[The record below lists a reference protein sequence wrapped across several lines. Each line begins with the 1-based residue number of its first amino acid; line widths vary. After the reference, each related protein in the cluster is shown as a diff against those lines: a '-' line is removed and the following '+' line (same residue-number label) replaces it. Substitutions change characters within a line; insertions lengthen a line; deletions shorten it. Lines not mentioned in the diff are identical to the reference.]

1 MNTLWQDMSLG
12 ARVLLKRPGFTL
24 VAALTLALGIG
35 ATTAMFSVV
44 NGVLLRRLPYGDEER
59 VVVLWQNNL
68 KSGVER
74 EETSPANFFDWRDR
88 AQSLDIVSAAEPFAF
103 NLSGTGEPETF
114 RSWIVTAGFFDAL
127 NVSPLYGRTF
137 LPEEYEPGKGQVIV
151 LGYGLWQRRFGGDSN
166 LVGRQLTLNG
176 QPHTVVGIL
185 PPDFQYPP
193 GRELWAPRQPRN
205 NDRQVRGASFIR
217 VVARLRPGRAVAEAQ
232 AEMNNIAAQ
241 LAGEYPQTNA
251 GAGVV
256 VAPLREAVVGQARRG
271 LLVLF
276 VAVGLVLLI
285 ACANV
290 ASLWLSRMSERSR
303 ELAIRAAL
311 GAGRGRLLR
320 QLLSESAL
328 LALIGG
334 AGGALLA
341 YWLVGAIVAFGPR
354 DLPRLNQIELNP
366 TALGFAVAVSLLT
379 ALIFGLTPAIQMS
392 RTDLHESLRAEGRTM
407 TGGRPQQRL
416 RNLLVVSEIAL
427 ALALL
432 VGAGLLTRSFIE
444 LLRVD
449 PGFATERALA
459 LETMIG
465 RNRNAEQRIALVEQT
480 LPRVQSLPGV
490 RAVGI
495 TSALPFHDN
504 QVLTPASVRIENR
517 ASAPGQD
524 PTAYVI
530 NVTPEYLRTLGAP
543 LLRGRDLNQFDKADA
558 TPVALVNN
566 SMASRHWPMEDP
578 VGKKISFAVSGRAV
592 TCEIVGVVGD
602 VRPNGLDSAPRLEI
616 YLPYAQSPAS
626 LVTWVVRTTGDP
638 LNELGAIKE
647 KIREGN
653 PTQTFLSIAT
663 MDQLVDRTI
672 SQRRF
677 NMMLLASFASLAL
690 ILAAVGLYGLISYTT
705 ARRTQEIGVRMALGA
720 QTGDVLKLVIGQ
732 GIKLAL
738 IGVLIGMG
746 GALAVTRLMRSL
758 LFGVSAIDPLT
769 FAAIAASLTLVALVA
784 CWLPARRATKVDPL
798 AAIRSE

>member
-1 MNTLWQDMSLG
+1 
-12 ARVLLKRPGFTL
+12 
-24 VAALTLALGIG
+24 
-35 ATTAMFSVV
+35 MFSVV
-44 NGVLLRRLPYGDEER
+44 NGVLLRRLPYGDEAR

-68 KSGVER
+68 KNGVER

-88 AQSLDIVSAAEPFAF
+88 AQSLDIVSAAEPFAL

-127 NVSPLYGRTF
+127 NVTPLYGRTF

-151 LGYGLWQRRFGGDSN
+151 IGYGLWQRRFGGDPN

-176 QPHTVVGIL
+176 QPHTIVGIL

-205 NDRQVRGASFIR
+205 SDRQVRGGSFIR
-217 VVARLRPGRAVAEAQ
+217 VVGRLRPGRAVAEAQ

-251 GAGVV
+251 GVGVV
-256 VAPLREAVVGQARRG
+256 VAPLREAVIGQARSG

-276 VAVGLVLLI
+276 VAVGFVLLI

-290 ASLWLSRMSERSR
+290 ASLWLSRMTERSR

-311 GAGRGRLLR
+311 GAGRGRMLR
-320 QLLSESAL
+320 QLFSESAL
-328 LALIGG
+328 LALLGG
-334 AGGALLA
+334 AGGVLLA
-341 YWLVGAIVAFGPR
+341 YWLVEAIVKFGPR
-354 DLPRLNQIELNP
+354 DLPRLNQIAVNP
-366 TALGFAVAVSLLT
+366 PALGFAVAVSLLT
-379 ALIFGLTPAIQMS
+379 ALIFGLAPAAQTL
-392 RTDLHESLRAEGRTM
+392 RPDLQESLKAEGRTM
-407 TGGRPQQRL
+407 TGGRRQQRL
-416 RNLLVVSEIAL
+416 RNLLVISEIAL

-432 VGAGLLTRSFIE
+432 VGAGLLARSFIA

-449 PGFATERALA
+449 PGFTTDRALA
-459 LETMIG
+459 LETLIG

-480 LPRVQSLPGV
+480 LPRIQSLPGV
-490 RAVGI
+490 QAVGI

-504 QVLTPASVRIENR
+504 QVLIPKSVKIEGR

-524 PTAYVI
+524 PTAYII
-530 NVTPEYLRTLGAP
+530 NVTPEYLRALGVP
-543 LLRGRDLNQFDKADA
+543 LLRGRELNRFDKADVA
-558 TPVALVNN
+558 PVAMVNS
-566 SMASRHWPMEDP
+566 SMAVRNWPAEDP
-578 VGKKISFAVSGRAV
+578 IGKKITFDASGRAM

-602 VRPNGLDSAPRLEI
+602 VRPNGLDTAPRLEI

-626 LVTWVVRTTGDP
+626 LVTWIVRTAGDP
-638 LNELGAIKE
+638 LKELTAIKE

-663 MDQLVDRTI
+663 MDQMVDRTI
-672 SQRRF
+672 TQRRF
-677 NMMLLASFASLAL
+677 NLMLLGSFAALAL
-690 ILAAVGLYGLISYTT
+690 ILAAVGLYGLISYMT
-705 ARRTQEIGVRMALGA
+705 AQRTHEIGIRIALGA
-720 QTGDVLKLVIGQ
+720 QTGDVMRLIIGQ

-738 IGVLIGMG
+738 VGALIGIA

-769 FAAIAASLTLVALVA
+769 FVVVAVSLILVALAA

-798 AAIRSE
+798 TALKDE

>member
-1 MNTLWQDMSLG
+1 MNALWQDLRLG
-12 ARVLLKRPGFTL
+12 ARVLMKRPGFTL
-24 VAALTLALGIG
+24 IATLTLALGIG
-35 ATTAMFSVV
+35 VTTAMFSVV
-44 NGVLLRRLPYGDEER
+44 NGVLLRRLPYGDEAR

-68 KSGVER
+68 KNGVER

-88 AQSLDIVSAAEPFAF
+88 AQSLDIVSAAEPFAL

-127 NVSPLYGRTF
+127 NVTPLYGRTF

-151 LGYGLWQRRFGGDSN
+151 IGYGLWQRRFGGDPN

-205 NDRQVRGASFIR
+205 SDRQVRGGSFIR
-217 VVARLRPGRAVAEAQ
+217 VVGRLRPGRAVAEAQ

-251 GAGVV
+251 GVGVV
-256 VAPLREAVVGQARRG
+256 VATLREAVIGQARSG

-276 VAVGLVLLI
+276 VAVGFVLLI

-290 ASLWLSRMSERSR
+290 ASLWLSRMTERSR

-311 GAGRGRLLR
+311 GAGRWRILR
-320 QLLSESAL
+320 QLFSESAL
-328 LALIGG
+328 LALLGG
-334 AGGALLA
+334 AGGVLLA
-341 YWLVGAIVAFGPR
+341 YWLVETIVKFGPR
-354 DLPRLNQIELNP
+354 DLPRLNQIAVNP
-366 TALGFAVAVSLLT
+366 PALGFAVAVSLLT
-379 ALIFGLTPAIQMS
+379 ALIFGLAPAAQML
-392 RTDLHESLRAEGRTM
+392 RQDLQESLKAEGRTM
-407 TGGRPQQRL
+407 TGGRRQQRL
-416 RNLLVVSEIAL
+416 RNLLVISEIAL

-432 VGAGLLTRSFIE
+432 VGAGLLTRSFIA

-449 PGFATERALA
+449 PGFTTDRALA
-459 LETMIG
+459 LETLIG

-480 LPRVQSLPGV
+480 LPRIQSLPGV
-490 RAVGI
+490 QAVGI

-504 QVLTPASVRIENR
+504 QVLIPKSVKIEGR
-517 ASAPGQD
+517 ASTPGQD
-524 PTAYVI
+524 PTAYII
-530 NVTPEYLRTLGAP
+530 NVTPEYLRALGVP
-543 LLRGRDLNQFDKADA
+543 LLRGRELNRFDKAGVA
-558 TPVALVNN
+558 PVAMVNS
-566 SMASRHWPMEDP
+566 SMAVRNWPAEDP
-578 VGKKISFAVSGRAV
+578 IGKKITFDASGRAM

-602 VRPNGLDSAPRLEI
+602 VRPNGLDTAPRLEI
-616 YLPYAQSPAS
+616 YLPYAQAPAS
-626 LVTWVVRTTGDP
+626 LVTWIVRTAGDP
-638 LNELGAIKE
+638 LKELTAIKE

-663 MDQLVDRTI
+663 MDQMVDRTI
-672 SQRRF
+672 TQRRF
-677 NMMLLASFASLAL
+677 NLMLLGSFAALAL

-705 ARRTQEIGVRMALGA
+705 AQRTHEIGIRIALGA
-720 QTGDVLKLVIGQ
+720 QTGDVMRLVIGQ

-738 IGVLIGMG
+738 VGALIGIA

-769 FAAIAASLTLVALVA
+769 FVVVAVSLILVALAA

-798 AAIRSE
+798 TALRDE

>member
-1 MNTLWQDMSLG
+1 MNTLWQDLSLG

-24 VAALTLALGIG
+24 IATLTLALGIG

-44 NGVLLRRLPYGDEER
+44 NGVLLRRLPYGDEAR

-68 KSGVER
+68 KNGVER

-103 NLSGTGEPETF
+103 TLIGSGEPETF

-127 NVSPLYGRTF
+127 NVSPLHGRTF

-151 LGYGLWQRRFGGDSN
+151 IGYGLWQRRFGGDPN

-205 NDRQVRGASFIR
+205 SDRQARGGSYIR
-217 VVARLRPGRAVAEAQ
+217 AVARLKPGLAVAEAQ
-232 AEMNNIAAQ
+232 AEMNSIAAQ

-251 GAGVV
+251 GVGVV
-256 VAPLREAVVGQARRG
+256 VVPVREAVVGQARRG

-276 VAVGLVLLI
+276 GAVGFVLLI

-290 ASLWLSRMSERSR
+290 ASLWLSRMTERSR

-328 LALIGG
+328 LALLGG
-334 AGGALLA
+334 AGGVLLA
-341 YWLVGAIVAFGPR
+341 YSLVEAIVAFGPR

-366 TALGFAVAVSLLT
+366 AALGFTVAVSLLT
-379 ALIFGLTPAIQMS
+379 ALIFGLAPAMQML
-392 RTDLHESLRAEGRTM
+392 RPDLQESLRAEGRTM

-432 VGAGLLTRSFIE
+432 VGAGLLIRSFIA
-444 LLRVD
+444 LLRVN
-449 PGFATERALA
+449 PGFVTERALA

-480 LPRVQSLPGV
+480 LTGVQSLPRV
-490 RAVGI
+490 QAVGM

-504 QVLTPASVRIENR
+504 QVLIPKSVKIEDR

-524 PTAYVI
+524 PTAYI
-530 NVTPEYLRTLGAP
+530 IDVTPGYLRALGAP
-543 LLRGRDLNQFDKADA
+543 LLRGRELNQFDKADTA
-558 TPVALVNN
+558 RVALVNN
-566 SMASRHWPMEDP
+566 SMALRHWPMEDP
-578 VGKKISFAVSGRAV
+578 IGKRITFGVRDSAV

-602 VRPNGLDSAPRLEI
+602 VRPNGLDSAPRLEV

-638 LNELGAIKE
+638 LKELGAIKE

-677 NMMLLASFASLAL
+677 NLMLLGSFAALAL

-705 ARRTQEIGVRMALGA
+705 AQRTHEIGIRMALGA

-769 FAAIAASLTLVALVA
+769 FVVVAVSLTLVALVA
-784 CWLPARRATKVDPL
+784 CWAPARRAAKVDPMIAL
-798 AAIRSE
+798 RAE

>member
-1 MNTLWQDMSLG
+1 MKTVWQDLRYG
-12 ARVLLKRPGFTL
+12 ARMLMKHPGFTA
-24 VAALTLALGIG
+24 VAIGALALGIG
-35 ATTAMFSVV
+35 ANTAIFSVV
-44 NGVLLRRLPYGDEER
+44 NGVLLRRLPYGDEAG

-68 KSGVER
+68 KNGVER

-127 NVSPLYGRTF
+127 KVSPLRGRTF

-151 LGYGLWQRRFGGDSN
+151 IGYGLWQRRFGGDPN

-205 NDRQVRGASFIR
+205 NDRQVRGGSFIR
-217 VVARLRPGRAVAEAQ
+217 VVARLKPGRAVAEAQ

-241 LAGEYPQTNA
+241 LAGEYPRTNA
-251 GAGVV
+251 GVGVV
-256 VAPLREAVVGQARRG
+256 VTPLREAVVGQARRG

-276 VAVGLVLLI
+276 GAVGFVLLI

-290 ASLWLSRMSERSR
+290 ASLWLSRVTERSR

-311 GAGRGRLLR
+311 GAGRARLLR

-328 LALIGG
+328 LALFGG
-334 AGGALLA
+334 ASGVLLA
-341 YWLVGAIVAFGPR
+341 YWLVKAIVAFGPR
-354 DLPRLNQIELNP
+354 DLPRLNQVELNAP
-366 TALGFAVAVSLLT
+366 ALGFAVAVSLLT
-379 ALIFGLTPAIQMS
+379 ALIFGLAPAMQML
-392 RTDLHESLRAEGRTM
+392 RTDLQESLRAEGRTM

-432 VGAGLLTRSFIE
+432 VGAGLLTRSFIA

-449 PGFATERALA
+449 PGFATERALT
-459 LETMIG
+459 LETLIG

-480 LPRVQSLPGV
+480 LTGVQSLPRV
-490 RAVGI
+490 QAVGL

-504 QVLTPASVRIENR
+504 QVLIPKSVKIDDR

-524 PTAYVI
+524 PTAYI
-530 NVTPEYLRTLGAP
+530 ISVTPGYLRALGAP
-543 LLRGRDLNQFDKADA
+543 LLRGRELNQFDKADA
-558 TPVALVNN
+558 APVALVNN
-566 SMASRHWPMEDP
+566 SMAMRNWPMEDP
-578 VGKKISFAVSGRAV
+578 TGKKITFDVSGRIL
-592 TCEIVGVVGD
+592 TCEVVGVVGD

-638 LNELGAIKE
+638 LKELGAIKE
-647 KIREGN
+647 KIREEN
-653 PTQTFLSIAT
+653 PTQTFLSVAT
-663 MDQLVDRTI
+663 MDQLVERTI
-672 SQRRF
+672 TQRRF
-677 NMMLLASFASLAL
+677 NLMLLGSFAALAL
-690 ILAAVGLYGLISYTT
+690 ALAAVGLYGLISYTT
-705 ARRTQEIGVRMALGA
+705 AQRTHEIGIRMALGA
-720 QTGDVLKLVIGQ
+720 QTGDVMRLVIGQ

-738 IGVLIGMG
+738 VGSLIGTG
-746 GALAVTRLMRSL
+746 GALALSRLMRSL

-769 FAAIAASLTLVALVA
+769 FAVVAASLTLVALVA

-798 AAIRSE
+798 TALRHE

>member
-1 MNTLWQDMSLG
+1 MNALWQDLSLG
-12 ARVLLKRPGFTL
+12 MRVLLKRPGFTL
-24 VAALTLALGIG
+24 IATLTLSLGIG

-44 NGVLLRRLPYGDEER
+44 NGVLLRRLPYGDEAR

-151 LGYGLWQRRFGGDSN
+151 IGYGLWQRRFGGDPN

-176 QPHTVVGIL
+176 QPYTVVGIL

-205 NDRQVRGASFIR
+205 NDRQVRGGSFIR
-217 VVARLRPGRAVAEAQ
+217 VVGRLRPGRAVAEAR

-251 GAGVV
+251 GVGVV
-256 VAPLREAVVGQARRG
+256 VAPLREAVIGQARSG

-276 VAVGLVLLI
+276 VAVGFVLLI

-290 ASLWLSRMSERSR
+290 ASLWLSRMTERSR

-311 GAGRGRLLR
+311 GAGRRRLLR

-328 LALIGG
+328 LALFGG
-334 AGGALLA
+334 AGGVLLA
-341 YWLVGAIVAFGPR
+341 YWLVEAIVKFGPR
-354 DLPRLNQIELNP
+354 DLPRLNQIEVNP
-366 TALGFAVAVSLLT
+366 PALGFAVAVSLLT
-379 ALIFGLTPAIQMS
+379 ALIFGLAPAAQML
-392 RTDLHESLRAEGRTM
+392 RPDLQESLRTEGRTM
-407 TGGRPQQRL
+407 TGGRRHQRL
-416 RNLLVVSEIAL
+416 RNLLVISEIAL

-432 VGAGLLTRSFIE
+432 VGAGLLTRSFIA

-449 PGFATERALA
+449 PGFATDRALA
-459 LETMIG
+459 LETLIG

-480 LPRVQSLPGV
+480 LPRIQSLPGV
-490 RAVGI
+490 QAVGI

-504 QVLTPASVRIENR
+504 QVLIPKSVKIEGR

-530 NVTPEYLRTLGAP
+530 NVTPDYRRALGVP
-543 LLRGRDLNQFDKADA
+543 LLRGRDLNQFDKADVA
-558 TPVALVNN
+558 PVAMVNS
-566 SMASRHWPMEDP
+566 SMVVRNWPAEDP
-578 VGKKISFAVSGRAV
+578 IGKKITFDASGRAL

-602 VRPNGLDSAPRLEI
+602 VRPNGLDSASRLEI

-626 LVTWVVRTTGDP
+626 LVTWIVRTTGDP
-638 LNELGAIKE
+638 LKELGAIKG

-672 SQRRF
+672 TQRRF
-677 NMMLLASFASLAL
+677 NLMLLGSFAALAL

-705 ARRTQEIGVRMALGA
+705 AQRTHEIGIRMALGA
-720 QTGDVLKLVIGQ
+720 QAGDVMRLVIGQ

-738 IGVLIGMG
+738 VGALIGMG
-746 GALAVTRLMRSL
+746 GALVLSRLMRSL

-769 FAAIAASLTLVALVA
+769 FAVVAASLTLVALVA

-798 AAIRSE
+798 TALKDE

>member
-1 MNTLWQDMSLG
+1 MNALWQDLRLG
-12 ARVLLKRPGFTL
+12 ARVLMKRPGFTL
-24 VAALTLALGIG
+24 IATLTLALGIG
-35 ATTAMFSVV
+35 VTTAMFSVV
-44 NGVLLRRLPYGDEER
+44 NGVLLRRLPYGDEAR

-68 KSGVER
+68 KNGVER

-88 AQSLDIVSAAEPFAF
+88 AQSLDIVSAAEPFAL

-127 NVSPLYGRTF
+127 NVTPLYGRTF

-151 LGYGLWQRRFGGDSN
+151 IGYGLWQRRFGGDPN

-205 NDRQVRGASFIR
+205 SDRQVRGGSYIR
-217 VVARLRPGRAVAEAQ
+217 VVGRLRPGRAVAEAQ
-232 AEMNNIAAQ
+232 ADMNNIAAQ

-251 GAGVV
+251 GVGVV
-256 VAPLREAVVGQARRG
+256 VAPLREAVIGQARSG

-276 VAVGLVLLI
+276 VAVGFVLLI

-290 ASLWLSRMSERSR
+290 ASLWLSRMTERSR

-311 GAGRGRLLR
+311 GAGRGRILR
-320 QLLSESAL
+320 QLFSESAL
-328 LALIGG
+328 LALLGG
-334 AGGALLA
+334 AGGVLLA
-341 YWLVGAIVAFGPR
+341 YWLVETIVKFGPR
-354 DLPRLNQIELNP
+354 DLPRLNQIEVNP
-366 TALGFAVAVSLLT
+366 PALGFAVTVSLLT
-379 ALIFGLTPAIQMS
+379 ALIFGLAPAAQML
-392 RTDLHESLRAEGRTM
+392 RPDLQESLKAEGRTM
-407 TGGRPQQRL
+407 TGGRRQQRL
-416 RNLLVVSEIAL
+416 RNLLVISEIAL

-432 VGAGLLTRSFIE
+432 VGAGLLARSFIA

-449 PGFATERALA
+449 PGFTTDRALA
-459 LETMIG
+459 LETLIG

-480 LPRVQSLPGV
+480 LPRIQSLPGV
-490 RAVGI
+490 QAVGI

-504 QVLTPASVRIENR
+504 QVLIPKSVKIEGR

-524 PTAYVI
+524 PTAYII
-530 NVTPEYLRTLGAP
+530 NVTPDYRRALGVP
-543 LLRGRDLNQFDKADA
+543 LLRGRDLNQFDKADVA
-558 TPVALVNN
+558 PVAMVNS
-566 SMASRHWPMEDP
+566 SMAVRNWPAEDP
-578 VGKKISFAVSGRAV
+578 IGKKITFDASGRAM

-616 YLPYAQSPAS
+616 YLPYAQFPAS
-626 LVTWVVRTTGDP
+626 LVTWIVRTAGDP
-638 LNELGAIKE
+638 LKELTAIKE
-647 KIREGN
+647 KIREEN

-663 MDQLVDRTI
+663 MDQMVDRTI
-672 SQRRF
+672 TQRRF
-677 NMMLLASFASLAL
+677 NLMLLGSFAALAL
-690 ILAAVGLYGLISYTT
+690 ILSAVGLYALISYTT
-705 ARRTQEIGVRMALGA
+705 AQRTHEIGIRMALGA
-720 QTGDVLKLVIGQ
+720 QTGDVMRLVIGQ

-738 IGVLIGMG
+738 VGALIGMG
-746 GALAVTRLMRSL
+746 GALALSRLMRSL

-769 FAAIAASLTLVALVA
+769 FAVVAVSLTLVALVA

-798 AAIRSE
+798 RALKDE

>member
-1 MNTLWQDMSLG
+1 MNALWQDLSLG
-12 ARVLLKRPGFTL
+12 MRVLLKRPGFTL
-24 VAALTLALGIG
+24 IAALTLALGIG

-44 NGVLLRRLPYGDEER
+44 NGVLLRRLPYGDEAR

-88 AQSLDIVSAAEPFAF
+88 AQSLDIVSAAEPFAL

-151 LGYGLWQRRFGGDSN
+151 IGHGLWQRRFGGDPN

-205 NDRQVRGASFIR
+205 SDRQVRAASFIR

-241 LAGEYPQTNA
+241 LAGEYPRTNA
-251 GAGVV
+251 GVGVV

-276 VAVGLVLLI
+276 VAVGFVLLI

-290 ASLWLSRMSERSR
+290 ACLWLSRMTERSR
-303 ELAIRAAL
+303 ELAIRSAL

-328 LALIGG
+328 LALLGG

-341 YWLVGAIVAFGPR
+341 YWLVKAIVAFGPR
-354 DLPRLNQIELNP
+354 DLPRLNQVELNSS
-366 TALGFAVAVSLLT
+366 ALGFAAAVSLLT
-379 ALIFGLTPAIQMS
+379 ALIFGLAPAAQTL
-392 RTDLHESLRAEGRTM
+392 RADLQESLRVEGRTM
-407 TGGRPQQRL
+407 TGGRRQQRL

-432 VGAGLLTRSFIE
+432 VGAGLLTRSFIA

-465 RNRNAEQRIALVEQT
+465 RNRNAEQRVALLEQT

-504 QVLTPASVRIENR
+504 QVLTPASVKIEGR
-517 ASAPGQD
+517 ASEIGQD
-524 PTAYVI
+524 PMAYII
-530 NVTPEYLRTLGAP
+530 NVTPEYLRSLGVP
-543 LLRGRDLNQFDKADA
+543 LLRGRELNRFDKADA
-558 TPVALVNN
+558 PPVALVNN
-566 SMASRHWPMEDP
+566 SMAARNWPMEDP
-578 VGKKISFAVSGRAV
+578 VGKKITFAASGRVV
-592 TCEIVGVVGD
+592 TCEIVGVAGD

-616 YLPYAQSPAS
+616 YLPYAQYPAP

-638 LNELGAIKE
+638 LKELSAIKE
-647 KIREGN
+647 KIREEN

-672 SQRRF
+672 TQRRF
-677 NMMLLASFASLAL
+677 NMMLLGSFAALAL

-705 ARRTQEIGVRMALGA
+705 AQRTHEIGVRMALGA
-720 QTGDVLKLVIGQ
+720 QPGDVLRLVIGQ

-738 IGVLIGMG
+738 VGVLVGTG

-769 FAAIAASLTLVALVA
+769 FAVVAVSLTLVALIA
-784 CWLPARRATKVDPL
+784 CWAPARRATKVDPL
-798 AAIRSE
+798 TALRDE

>member
-1 MNTLWQDMSLG
+1 MNTLWQDLSLG
-12 ARVLLKRPGFTL
+12 ARMLLKRPGFTL
-24 VAALTLALGIG
+24 TAALTLALGIG
-35 ATTAMFSVV
+35 AKTAMFSVV
-44 NGVLLRRLPYGDEER
+44 NGVLLRRLPYGDEAR

-68 KSGVER
+68 KNGVER

-103 NLSGTGEPETF
+103 NLTGTGEPETF

-127 NVSPLYGRTF
+127 NVLPLYGRTF

-151 LGYGLWQRRFGGDSN
+151 IGYGLWQRRFGGDPN

-176 QPHTVVGIL
+176 RPHTVIGIL

-193 GRELWAPRQPRN
+193 GRELWAPRQGRN

-217 VVARLRPGRAVAEAQ
+217 VVGRLKPGRSVAEAQ

-251 GAGVV
+251 GVGVV

-276 VAVGLVLLI
+276 VAVSLVLLI

-290 ASLWLSRMSERSR
+290 ASLWLSRMTERSR

-328 LALIGG
+328 LALLGC

-341 YWLVGAIVAFGPR
+341 NWLVDAIVAFGPR

-366 TALGFAVAVSLLT
+366 TALGFAVAISLLT
-379 ALIFGLTPAIQMS
+379 ALIFGLAPALQTL
-392 RTDLHESLRAEGRTM
+392 RPDLQESLRAEGRTM
-407 TGGRPQQRL
+407 TGGRRQQRL

-432 VGAGLLTRSFIE
+432 VGAGLLTRSFIA

-465 RNRNAEQRIALVEQT
+465 RNRNAEQRIALLEQT

-490 RAVGI
+490 QAVGI

-504 QVLTPASVRIENR
+504 QVLTPASVKIEGR
-517 ASAPGQD
+517 ASALGQD

-530 NVTPEYLRTLGAP
+530 NVTPEYLRSLGVP
-543 LLRGRDLNQFDKADA
+543 LLRGRELNQFDKADA
-558 TPVALVNN
+558 APVALVNN
-566 SMASRHWPMEDP
+566 SMAVRNWPAEDP
-578 VGKKISFAVSGRAV
+578 VGKKITFGVSGKAL

-616 YLPYAQSPAS
+616 YLPYSQSPAS

-638 LNELGAIKE
+638 LKELSAIKE

-663 MDQLVDRTI
+663 LDQLVDRTI
-672 SQRRF
+672 TQRRF
-677 NMMLLASFASLAL
+677 NLMLLGSFAGLAL
-690 ILAAVGLYGLISYTT
+690 ILAAVGLYGMISYTT
-705 ARRTQEIGVRMALGA
+705 AQRTHEIGIRMALGA
-720 QTGDVLKLVIGQ
+720 RTGDVLRLVIGQ

-738 IGVLIGMG
+738 IGAMIGMG
-746 GALAVTRLMRSL
+746 GALVVTRLMKSL

-769 FAAIAASLTLVALVA
+769 FVVVAMALTLVALAA
-784 CWLPARRATKVDPL
+784 CWLPAWRATRIDPI
-798 AAIRSE
+798 AALRHD

>member
-1 MNTLWQDMSLG
+1 MQTLLHDLRYGLRML
-12 ARVLLKRPGFTL
+12 AKKPGFTV
-24 VAALTLALGIG
+24 VAVFTLALGIG

-44 NGVLLRRLPYGDEER
+44 DGVLLRRLPYGDETR

-151 LGYGLWQRRFGGDSN
+151 IGYGLWQRRFAGDPN

-217 VVARLRPGRAVAEAQ
+217 VVGRLRPGRAVAEAQ
-232 AEMNNIAAQ
+232 AEMDSIAAQ

-251 GAGVV
+251 GVGVV
-256 VAPLREAVVGQARRG
+256 VAPIREAVVGQARRG

-276 VAVGLVLLI
+276 VAVGFVLLI

-290 ASLWLSRMSERSR
+290 ASLWLSRMTERSR

-328 LALIGG
+328 LALLGG
-334 AGGALLA
+334 AGGVLLA
-341 YWLVGAIVAFGPR
+341 YWLVEAIVKFGPR
-354 DLPRLNQIELNP
+354 DLPRLNQIAVNTP
-366 TALGFAVAVSLLT
+366 ALGFAVAVSLLT
-379 ALIFGLTPAIQMS
+379 ALIFGLAPATQML
-392 RTDLHESLRAEGRTM
+392 RPDLQESLKAEGRTM
-407 TGGRPQQRL
+407 TGGQRQQRL
-416 RNLLVVSEIAL
+416 RNLMVISEIAL

-432 VGAGLLTRSFIE
+432 VGAGLLTRSFIA

-459 LETMIG
+459 LETLIG

-490 RAVGI
+490 QAVGI

-504 QVLTPASVRIENR
+504 QALTPASVKIEGR

-530 NVTPEYLRTLGAP
+530 NVTPEYLRALGVP
-543 LLRGRDLNQFDKADA
+543 LLRGRELNQFDKADA
-558 TPVALVNN
+558 APVALVNN
-566 SMASRHWPMEDP
+566 SMAVRNWSSEDP
-578 VGKKISFAVSGRAV
+578 IAKKITFAVSGRAV

-602 VRPNGLDSAPRLEI
+602 VRPNGLDTAPRLEI
-616 YLPYAQSPAS
+616 YLPYAQSPIS
-626 LVTWVVRTTGDP
+626 LVTWIVRTAGDP
-638 LNELGAIKE
+638 LKELTAIKE

-672 SQRRF
+672 TQRRF
-677 NMMLLASFASLAL
+677 NLMLLGSFAALAL

-705 ARRTQEIGVRMALGA
+705 AQRTHEIGIRMALGA
-720 QTGDVLKLVIGQ
+720 QAGDVMRLVIGQ

-738 IGVLIGMG
+738 VGALIGMG
-746 GALAVTRLMRSL
+746 GALALTRLMRSL

-769 FAAIAASLTLVALVA
+769 FVVVSVSLTLVALVA

-798 AAIRSE
+798 TALKDE

>member
-1 MNTLWQDMSLG
+1 MNTIWQDLSLG
-12 ARVLLKRPGFTL
+12 ARMLLKRPGFTL
-24 VAALTLALGIG
+24 TAALTLALGIG

-44 NGVLLRRLPYGDEER
+44 NGVLIRRLPYGDEAR

-68 KSGVER
+68 KNGVER

-114 RSWIVTAGFFDAL
+114 RSLIVTAGFFDAL
-127 NVSPLYGRTF
+127 HVLPLYGRTF

-151 LGYGLWQRRFGGDSN
+151 IGYGLWQRRFGGDPN

-176 QPHTVVGIL
+176 QPHTVIGIL

-217 VVARLRPGRAVAEAQ
+217 VVGRLKPGRSGAEAQ

-276 VAVGLVLLI
+276 VAVSLVLLI

-290 ASLWLSRMSERSR
+290 ASLWLSRMTERSR

-328 LALIGG
+328 LALLGC

-341 YWLVGAIVAFGPR
+341 NWLVDAIVAFGPR

-366 TALGFAVAVSLLT
+366 AALGFAVAISLLT
-379 ALIFGLTPAIQMS
+379 SLIFGLAPSLQML
-392 RTDLHESLRAEGRTM
+392 RPDLQESLRTEGRTM
-407 TGGRPQQRL
+407 TGGRRQQRL

-432 VGAGLLTRSFIE
+432 VGAGLLTRSFIA

-465 RNRNAEQRIALVEQT
+465 RNRNAEQRIALLEQT

-490 RAVGI
+490 QAVGI

-504 QVLTPASVRIENR
+504 QVLTPASVKIEGR

-530 NVTPEYLRTLGAP
+530 NVTPEYLRALGVP
-543 LLRGRDLNQFDKADA
+543 LLRGRELNQFDKADA
-558 TPVALVNN
+558 APVALVNN
-566 SMASRHWPMEDP
+566 SMSVRNWPTEDP
-578 VGKKISFAVSGRAV
+578 VGKKITFAISGRAL

-602 VRPNGLDSAPRLEI
+602 VRPTGLDSAPRFEI

-638 LNELGAIKE
+638 LKELSAIKE

-672 SQRRF
+672 TQRRF
-677 NMMLLASFASLAL
+677 NLMLLGSFAALAL

-705 ARRTQEIGVRMALGA
+705 AQRTHEIGIRMALGA
-720 QTGDVLKLVIGQ
+720 RTGDVLRLVIGQ

-738 IGVLIGMG
+738 IGVMIGMG

-769 FAAIAASLTLVALVA
+769 FVVVALSLTLVALAA

-798 AAIRSE
+798 MALRTE

>member
-1 MNTLWQDMSLG
+1 MNTLWQDLSLG
-12 ARVLLKRPGFTL
+12 ARMLLKRPGFTL
-24 VAALTLALGIG
+24 TAALTLALGIG

-44 NGVLLRRLPYGDEER
+44 NGVLIRRLPYRDEAR

-68 KSGVER
+68 KNGVDR

-127 NVSPLYGRTF
+127 NVLPLYGRTF
-137 LPEEYEPGKGQVIV
+137 LPEEYEAGKGQVIV
-151 LGYGLWQRRFGGDSN
+151 IGYGLWQRRFGGDPN
-166 LVGRQLTLNG
+166 LVGRQFTLNG
-176 QPHTVVGIL
+176 QPHTVIGIL
-185 PPDFQYPP
+185 PPEFQYPP

-217 VVARLRPGRAVAEAQ
+217 VVGRLKPGRSVAEAQ

-276 VAVGLVLLI
+276 VAVSLVLLI

-290 ASLWLSRMSERSR
+290 ASLWLSRMTERSR

-320 QLLSESAL
+320 QLLSECAL
-328 LALIGG
+328 LALLGC

-341 YWLVGAIVAFGPR
+341 NWLVDAIVAFGPR

-366 TALGFAVAVSLLT
+366 TALGFAVAISLLT
-379 ALIFGLTPAIQMS
+379 SLIFGLAPALQLL
-392 RTDLHESLRAEGRTM
+392 RPDLQESLRAEGRTM
-407 TGGRPQQRL
+407 TGGRRQKRL

-427 ALALL
+427 ALGLL
-432 VGAGLLTRSFIE
+432 VGAGLLTRSFIA

-465 RNRNAEQRIALVEQT
+465 RNRNAEQRIALLEQT

-490 RAVGI
+490 QAVGI

-504 QVLTPASVRIENR
+504 QVLTPASVKIEGR
-517 ASAPGQD
+517 ASALGQD

-530 NVTPEYLRTLGAP
+530 NVTPEYLRALGVP
-543 LLRGRDLNQFDKADA
+543 LLRGRELNQFDKADA
-558 TPVALVNN
+558 APVALVNN
-566 SMASRHWPMEDP
+566 SMATRNWPTEDP
-578 VGKKISFAVSGRAV
+578 VGKKITFAVSGRAL

-602 VRPNGLDSAPRLEI
+602 VRPNGLDSAPRFEI

-638 LNELGAIKE
+638 LKELSAIKE

-672 SQRRF
+672 TQRRF
-677 NMMLLASFASLAL
+677 NLMLLGSFAALAL

-705 ARRTQEIGVRMALGA
+705 AQRTHEIGVRMALGA
-720 QTGDVLKLVIGQ
+720 RTGDVLRLVVGQ

-738 IGVLIGMG
+738 VGVLIGMG

-758 LFGVSAIDPLT
+758 LFGVSAVDPLT
-769 FAAIAASLTLVALVA
+769 FVVVEMSLTLVALAA
-784 CWLPARRATKVDPL
+784 CWLPAWRATKVDPL
-798 AAIRSE
+798 MALRTE

>member
-1 MNTLWQDMSLG
+1 MNTLWQDLRLG
-12 ARVLLKRPGFTL
+12 VRVLLKRPGFTL
-24 VAALTLALGIG
+24 IAALTLALGIG

-44 NGVLLRRLPYGDEER
+44 NGVLIRRLPYGDESR
-59 VVVLWQNNL
+59 VVVLWQTNL
-68 KSGVER
+68 KNGVER
-74 EETSPANFFDWRDR
+74 QETSPANFLDWRER
-88 AQSLDIVSAAEPFAF
+88 AQSLDIIAAEPFAF
-103 NLSGTGEPETF
+103 TLIGSGEPETF

-137 LPEEYEPGKGQVIV
+137 RPEEYEPGKGQVIV
-151 LGYGLWQRRFGGDSN
+151 IGYGLWQRRFGGDPN

-185 PPDFQYPP
+185 PPEFQYPP

-205 NDRQVRGASFIR
+205 SDRQVRGASFIR
-217 VVARLRPGRAVAEAQ
+217 TVARLKPGRAVAEAQ
-232 AEMNNIAAQ
+232 AEMNGIAAQ
-241 LAGEYPQTNA
+241 LAVEYPQTNS
-251 GAGVV
+251 GVGVV
-256 VAPLREAVVGQARRG
+256 VTPLREAVVGQARRG

-276 VAVGLVLLI
+276 GAVGFVLLI

-290 ASLWLSRMSERSR
+290 ASLWLSRMTERSR

-328 LALIGG
+328 LALLGA
-334 AGGALLA
+334 AGGTLLA
-341 YWLVGAIVAFGPR
+341 YWLVEAIVAFGPR
-354 DLPRLNQIELNP
+354 DLPRLNQIGLNP
-366 TALGFAVAVSLLT
+366 PALGFAVAVSLLT
-379 ALIFGLTPAIQMS
+379 ALIFGLAPVMQLP
-392 RTDLHESLRAEGRTM
+392 RTDLQESLRAEGRTM
-407 TGGRPQQRL
+407 SGGRRQQRL
-416 RNLLVVSEIAL
+416 HNLLVVSEIAL

-432 VGAGLLTRSFIE
+432 VGAGLLARSFIA
-444 LLRVD
+444 LLRVN
-449 PGFATERALA
+449 PGFVTERALT

-465 RNRNAEQRIALVEQT
+465 RNRNAEQRIALVEQS
-480 LPRVQSLPGV
+480 LPRVRSLPGV
-490 RAVGI
+490 RSAGI

-504 QVLTPASVRIENR
+504 QALIPASVKIEGR
-517 ASAPGQD
+517 ASLPGQD

-530 NVTPEYLRTLGAP
+530 NVTPDYLSALGVP
-543 LLRGRDLNQFDKADA
+543 LLRGRELNQFDKADA
-558 TPVALVNN
+558 APVALVNN
-566 SMASRHWPMEDP
+566 SMAVRHWPMEDP
-578 VGKKISFAVSGRAV
+578 TGRKITFAVSGKDV

-602 VRPNGLDSAPRLEI
+602 VRPDGLDTSPRLEI

-626 LVTWVVRTTGDP
+626 LVTWMIRTTGDP
-638 LNELGAIKE
+638 LKELGAIKE

-677 NMMLLASFASLAL
+677 NLMLLGSFAALAL

-705 ARRTQEIGVRMALGA
+705 SQRAREIGVRMALGA

-732 GIKLAL
+732 GIRLAL

-758 LFGVSAIDPLT
+758 LFGVSAVDPIT
-769 FAAIAASLTLVALVA
+769 FVVVAASLTLVALVA
-784 CWLPARRATKVDPL
+784 SWLPARRATKVDPL
-798 AAIRSE
+798 AAIRHE

>member
-1 MNTLWQDMSLG
+1 MNALWQDLRLG
-12 ARVLLKRPGFTL
+12 ARMLLKRPGFTL
-24 VAALTLALGIG
+24 TAALTLALGIG

-44 NGVLLRRLPYGDEER
+44 NGVLLRRLPYGDEAR

-68 KSGVER
+68 KNGVER

-88 AQSLDIVSAAEPFAF
+88 AQSLDIASAAEPFAF

-127 NVSPLYGRTF
+127 NVLPLYGRTF

-151 LGYGLWQRRFGGDSN
+151 IGYGLWQRRFGGDPN

-217 VVARLRPGRAVAEAQ
+217 VVGRLKPGRSVAEAQ
-232 AEMNNIAAQ
+232 AEMNNVAAQ

-256 VAPLREAVVGQARRG
+256 VVPLREAVVGQARRG

-276 VAVGLVLLI
+276 VAVSLVLLI

-290 ASLWLSRMSERSR
+290 ASLWLSRMTERSR

-328 LALIGG
+328 LALLGC

-341 YWLVGAIVAFGPR
+341 NWLVGAIVAFGPR

-366 TALGFAVAVSLLT
+366 TALGFAVAISLLT
-379 ALIFGLTPAIQMS
+379 SLIFGLAPALQML
-392 RTDLHESLRAEGRTM
+392 RPDLQESLRAEGYTM
-407 TGGRPQQRL
+407 TVGRRQQRL

-432 VGAGLLTRSFIE
+432 VGAGLLTRSFIA

-465 RNRNAEQRIALVEQT
+465 RNRNAEQRIALLEQT

-490 RAVGI
+490 QAVGI

-504 QVLTPASVRIENR
+504 QVLTPASVKIEGR

-530 NVTPEYLRTLGAP
+530 NVTPEYLRALGVP
-543 LLRGRDLNQFDKADA
+543 LLRGRELNKFDKADA
-558 TPVALVNN
+558 APVALVNN
-566 SMASRHWPMEDP
+566 SMAARNWPTEDP
-578 VGKKISFAVSGRAV
+578 VGKKITFAVSGRAL
-592 TCEIVGVVGD
+592 TCEVVGVVGD

-638 LNELGAIKE
+638 LKELSAIKE

-672 SQRRF
+672 TQRRF
-677 NMMLLASFASLAL
+677 NLMLLGSFAALAL

-705 ARRTQEIGVRMALGA
+705 AQRTHEIGIRMALGA
-720 QTGDVLKLVIGQ
+720 RTGDVLRLVIGQ

-738 IGVLIGMG
+738 IGVIIGMG
-746 GALAVTRLMRSL
+746 GALVVTRLMRSL

-769 FAAIAASLTLVALVA
+769 FVAVAMSLTLVALAA
-784 CWLPARRATKVDPL
+784 CWLPAWRATKVDPL
-798 AAIRSE
+798 MALRTE

>member
-1 MNTLWQDMSLG
+1 MNTLWQDLSLG

-35 ATTAMFSVV
+35 ATTAMFSVI

-68 KSGVER
+68 KNGVER

-151 LGYGLWQRRFGGDSN
+151 IGYGLWQRRFGGDPN

-185 PPDFQYPP
+185 PPAFQYPP

-217 VVARLRPGRAVAEAQ
+217 VVGRLKPGRSVAEAQ
-232 AEMNNIAAQ
+232 AEMNNIASQ

-290 ASLWLSRMSERSR
+290 ASLWLSRMTERSR

-341 YWLVGAIVAFGPR
+341 YWLVDAIVAFGPR

-379 ALIFGLTPAIQMS
+379 ALIFGLTPAMQMS

-490 RAVGI
+490 QAVGI

-504 QVLTPASVRIENR
+504 QVLMPASVKIEGR
-517 ASAPGQD
+517 ASAPGQE

-530 NVTPEYLRTLGAP
+530 NVTPEYLRALGVP

-566 SMASRHWPMEDP
+566 SMAARHWPMEDP
-578 VGKKISFAVSGRAV
+578 VGKKITFAVSGRAV

-626 LVTWVVRTTGDP
+626 LVTWVARTTGDP
-638 LNELGAIKE
+638 LKELGAIKE

-653 PTQTFLSIAT
+653 PAQTFLSIAT

-677 NMMLLASFASLAL
+677 NLMLLGSFAALAL

-758 LFGVSAIDPLT
+758 LFGVSAFDPLT
-769 FAAIAASLTLVALVA
+769 FVVVAVSLTLVALAA
-784 CWLPARRATKVDPL
+784 CWLPAWRATKVDPL
-798 AAIRSE
+798 TALRTE

>member
-1 MNTLWQDMSLG
+1 MNTLWQDLSVGL
-12 ARVLLKRPGFTL
+12 RVLLKRPGFTL
-24 VAALTLALGIG
+24 ITALTLALGIG

-44 NGVLLRRLPYGDEER
+44 NGVLLQRLPYGDETR
-59 VVVLWQNNL
+59 VVVLWQSNL
-68 KSGVER
+68 KNGVER

-88 AQSLDIVSAAEPFAF
+88 AQSLDIIAAEPFAF
-103 NLSGTGEPETF
+103 TLIGNGEPETF
-114 RSWIVTAGFFDAL
+114 RSWIVTSGFFDAL

-137 LPEEYEPGKGQVIV
+137 LPEEYEPGKGQVVVI
-151 LGYGLWQRRFGGDSN
+151 GYGLWQRRFGGDPN

-205 NDRQVRGASFIR
+205 SDRQVRGASFIR
-217 VVARLRPGRAVAEAQ
+217 TVARLKPGRSVAEAQ
-232 AEMNNIAAQ
+232 AEMNSIGAQ

-251 GAGVV
+251 GVGVV
-256 VAPLREAVVGQARRG
+256 VVPLRDAVVGQARRG

-276 VAVGLVLLI
+276 GAVGFVLLI

-290 ASLWLSRMSERSR
+290 ASLWLSRMTERSR

-328 LALIGG
+328 LALLGG

-341 YWLVGAIVAFGPR
+341 YWLVKAIVAFGPR

-366 TALGFAVAVSLLT
+366 MALGFAVAVSLLT
-379 ALIFGLTPAIQMS
+379 ALIFGLAPAMQML
-392 RTDLHESLRAEGRTM
+392 RTDLQESLRSEGRTM
-407 TGGRPQQRL
+407 TGGRRQQRL

-432 VGAGLLTRSFIE
+432 VGAGLLTRSFIT
-444 LLRVD
+444 LLRVN
-449 PGFATERALA
+449 PGFVTERALA

-465 RNRNAEQRIALVEQT
+465 RNRNAEQRIALVEHS

-490 RAVGI
+490 QSVGI

-504 QVLTPASVRIENR
+504 QVLIPASVKIEGR
-517 ASAPGQD
+517 ASAHGQD

-530 NVTPEYLRTLGAP
+530 NVTPEYMRALGVP
-543 LLRGRDLNQFDKADA
+543 LLRGRGLNQFDKVDA
-558 TPVALVNN
+558 APVALVNN
-566 SMASRHWPMEDP
+566 SMAVRHWPMEDP
-578 VGKKISFAVSGRAV
+578 TGKKITFALSGRDV

-602 VRPNGLDSAPRLEI
+602 VRPNGLDTSPRLEV

-626 LVTWVVRTTGDP
+626 LVTWVIRTTGDP
-638 LNELGAIKE
+638 LKELGAIKE

-677 NMMLLASFASLAL
+677 NLMLLGSFAALAL

-705 ARRTQEIGVRMALGA
+705 AQRTHEIGIRMALGA
-720 QTGDVLKLVIGQ
+720 QTGDVLKLIIGQ

-738 IGVLIGMG
+738 IGALIGMG
-746 GALAVTRLMRSL
+746 GALALTRLMRSL
-758 LFGVSAIDPLT
+758 LFGVSAVDPLT
-769 FAAIAASLTLVALVA
+769 FVVVAVSLTLVALVA

-798 AAIRSE
+798 AAIRYE

>member
-1 MNTLWQDMSLG
+1 MNALWQDLSLG
-12 ARVLLKRPGFTL
+12 ARVLMKRPGFTL
-24 VAALTLALGIG
+24 IATLTLALGIG

-44 NGVLLRRLPYGDEER
+44 NGVLLRRLPYGDEAR

-68 KSGVER
+68 KNGVER

-88 AQSLDIVSAAEPFAF
+88 AQSLDIVSAAEPFAL

-127 NVSPLYGRTF
+127 NVTPLYGRTF

-151 LGYGLWQRRFGGDSN
+151 IGYGLWQRRFGGDPN

-176 QPHTVVGIL
+176 RPHTVVGIL

-205 NDRQVRGASFIR
+205 NDRQVRGGSFIR
-217 VVARLRPGRAVAEAQ
+217 VVGRLRPGRAVAEAQ

-251 GAGVV
+251 GVGVV
-256 VAPLREAVVGQARRG
+256 VAPLREAVIGQARSG

-276 VAVGLVLLI
+276 VAVGFVLLI

-290 ASLWLSRMSERSR
+290 ASLWLSRMTERSR

-328 LALIGG
+328 LALLGG
-334 AGGALLA
+334 AGGVLLA
-341 YWLVGAIVAFGPR
+341 YWLVEAIVKFGPR
-354 DLPRLNQIELNP
+354 DLPRLNQIEVNP
-366 TALGFAVAVSLLT
+366 PALGFAVAVSLLT
-379 ALIFGLTPAIQMS
+379 ALIFGLAPAAQML
-392 RTDLHESLRAEGRTM
+392 RPDLQESLRAEGRTM
-407 TGGRPQQRL
+407 TGGRRQQRL
-416 RNLLVVSEIAL
+416 RNLLVISEIAL

-432 VGAGLLTRSFIE
+432 VGAGLLTRSFIA

-449 PGFATERALA
+449 PGFATDRALA
-459 LETMIG
+459 LETLIG

-480 LPRVQSLPGV
+480 LPRIQSLPGV
-490 RAVGI
+490 QAVGI

-504 QVLTPASVRIENR
+504 QVLIPKSVKIEGR

-530 NVTPEYLRTLGAP
+530 NVTPNYRRALGVP
-543 LLRGRDLNQFDKADA
+543 LLRGRDLNQFDKADVA
-558 TPVALVNN
+558 PVAMVNS
-566 SMASRHWPMEDP
+566 SMAVRNWLAEDP
-578 VGKKISFAVSGRAV
+578 IGKKITFAVSGIAV

-626 LVTWVVRTTGDP
+626 LVTWIVRTAGDP
-638 LNELGAIKE
+638 LKELTAIKE
-647 KIREGN
+647 KIREEN

-663 MDQLVDRTI
+663 MDQLVERTI
-672 SQRRF
+672 TQRRF
-677 NMMLLASFASLAL
+677 NLMLLGSFAALAL
-690 ILAAVGLYGLISYTT
+690 TLAAVGLYGLISYTT
-705 ARRTQEIGVRMALGA
+705 AQRTHEIGIRMALGA
-720 QTGDVLKLVIGQ
+720 QTGDVMRLVIGQ

-738 IGVLIGMG
+738 VGALIGMS
-746 GALAVTRLMRSL
+746 GALALSRLMRSL

-769 FAAIAASLTLVALVA
+769 FAVVAVSLTLVALVA

-798 AAIRSE
+798 TALKDE

>member
-1 MNTLWQDMSLG
+1 MNTLLQDLKLG
-12 ARVLLKRPGFTL
+12 VRVLLKRPGFTL

-44 NGVLLRRLPYGDEER
+44 NGVLLRRLPYGDETR
-59 VVVLWQNNL
+59 VVVLWQSNL
-68 KSGVER
+68 KNGVER

-88 AQSLDIVSAAEPFAF
+88 AQTLDIIAAEPFAF
-103 NLSGTGEPETF
+103 TLIGHGEPESF

-127 NVSPLYGRTF
+127 NVTPLHGRTF
-137 LPEEYEPGKGQVIV
+137 APEEYEPGKGQVIV
-151 LGYGLWQRRFGGDSN
+151 IGYGLWQRRFGGDPN

-185 PPDFQYPP
+185 PPEFQYPP

-205 NDRQVRGASFIR
+205 SDRQARGASFIR
-217 VVARLRPGRAVAEAQ
+217 TVGRLKPGRSVAEAQ
-232 AEMNNIAAQ
+232 SEMNNIAAN

-251 GAGVV
+251 GVGVV

-271 LLVLF
+271 LLVMF
-276 VAVGLVLLI
+276 GAVGFVLLI
-285 ACANV
+285 SCANV
-290 ASLWLSRMSERSR
+290 ASLWLSRMTERSR

-311 GAGRGRLLR
+311 GAGRWRLTR

-328 LALIGG
+328 LALLGG

-341 YWLVGAIVAFGPR
+341 YGLVKAIVAFGPR

-366 TALGFAVAVSLLT
+366 LALCFALAVSLLT
-379 ALIFGLTPAIQMS
+379 ALIFGLAPAAQIL
-392 RTDLHESLRAEGRTM
+392 RPDLQESLRAEGRTM
-407 TGGRPQQRL
+407 TGGRRQRL
-416 RNLLVVSEIAL
+416 LRNALVVSEIAL
-427 ALALL
+427 ALTLL
-432 VGAGLLTRSFIE
+432 VGAGLLARSFIA

-465 RNRNAEQRIALVEQT
+465 RNRNAEQRVALVEQT
-480 LPRVQSLPGV
+480 LPRVLSLPGV

-504 QVLTPASVRIENR
+504 QAPTPASVTIEGR
-517 ASAPGQD
+517 ASLPGQD

-530 NVTPEYLRTLGAP
+530 NATPDYLRALGAP
-543 LLRGRDLNQFDKADA
+543 LLRGRELNQFDKADA
-558 TPVALVNN
+558 APVALINN
-566 SMASRHWPMEDP
+566 SMAVRHWPMEDP
-578 VGKKISFAVSGRAV
+578 TGKKLTLTAAGRVV

-602 VRPNGLDSAPRLEI
+602 VRPNGLDSVPRLEI
-616 YLPYAQSPAS
+616 YLPYAQFPAP

-638 LNELGAIKE
+638 LNELAAIKE

-677 NMMLLASFASLAL
+677 NLMLLGSFAALAL
-690 ILAAVGLYGLISYTT
+690 ILAAVGLYGLISYAT
-705 ARRTQEIGVRMALGA
+705 ARRTHEIGVRMALGA
-720 QTGDVLKLVIGQ
+720 QSGDVLKLVIGQ

-738 IGVLIGMG
+738 IGALIGMG
-746 GALAVTRLMRSL
+746 GSLAVTRLMRSL
-758 LFGVSAIDPLT
+758 LFGVSAVDPLT
-769 FAAIAASLTLVALVA
+769 YVVAPASLILVALVA
-784 CWLPARRATKVDPL
+784 CWLPARRATKVDPMVAL
-798 AAIRSE
+798 KYE

>member
-1 MNTLWQDMSLG
+1 MNALWQDLRLG
-12 ARVLLKRPGFTL
+12 ARVLMKRPGFTL
-24 VAALTLALGIG
+24 IATLTLALGIG
-35 ATTAMFSVV
+35 VTTAMFSVV
-44 NGVLLRRLPYGDEER
+44 NGVLLRRLPYGDEAR

-68 KSGVER
+68 KNGVER

-88 AQSLDIVSAAEPFAF
+88 AQSLDIVSAAEPFAL

-127 NVSPLYGRTF
+127 NVTPLYGRTF

-151 LGYGLWQRRFGGDSN
+151 IGYGLWQRRFGGDPN

-205 NDRQVRGASFIR
+205 SDRQVRGGSFIR
-217 VVARLRPGRAVAEAQ
+217 VVGRLRPGRAVAEAQ

-251 GAGVV
+251 GVGVV
-256 VAPLREAVVGQARRG
+256 VATLREAVIGQARSG

-276 VAVGLVLLI
+276 VAVGFVLLI

-290 ASLWLSRMSERSR
+290 ASLWLSRMTERSR

-311 GAGRGRLLR
+311 GAGRWRILR
-320 QLLSESAL
+320 QLFSESAL
-328 LALIGG
+328 LALLGG
-334 AGGALLA
+334 AGGVLLA
-341 YWLVGAIVAFGPR
+341 YWLVETIVKFGPR
-354 DLPRLNQIELNP
+354 DLPRLNQIAVNP
-366 TALGFAVAVSLLT
+366 PALGFAVAVSLLT
-379 ALIFGLTPAIQMS
+379 ALIFGLAPAAQML
-392 RTDLHESLRAEGRTM
+392 RPDLQESLKAEGRTM
-407 TGGRPQQRL
+407 TGGRRQQRL
-416 RNLLVVSEIAL
+416 RNLLVISEIAL

-432 VGAGLLTRSFIE
+432 VGAGLLARSFIA

-449 PGFATERALA
+449 PGFTTDRALA
-459 LETMIG
+459 LETLIG

-480 LPRVQSLPGV
+480 LPRIQSLPGV
-490 RAVGI
+490 QAVGI

-504 QVLTPASVRIENR
+504 QVLIPKSVKIEGR

-524 PTAYVI
+524 PTAYII
-530 NVTPEYLRTLGAP
+530 NVTPEYLRALGVP
-543 LLRGRDLNQFDKADA
+543 LLRGRELNRFDKADVA
-558 TPVALVNN
+558 PVAMVNS
-566 SMASRHWPMEDP
+566 SMAVRNWPAEDP
-578 VGKKISFAVSGRAV
+578 IGKKITFDASGRAM

-602 VRPNGLDSAPRLEI
+602 VRPNGLDTAPRLEI
-616 YLPYAQSPAS
+616 YLPYAQAPAS
-626 LVTWVVRTTGDP
+626 LVTWIVRTAGDP
-638 LNELGAIKE
+638 LKELTAIKE

-663 MDQLVDRTI
+663 MDQMVDRTI
-672 SQRRF
+672 TQRRF
-677 NMMLLASFASLAL
+677 NLMLLGSFAALAL

-705 ARRTQEIGVRMALGA
+705 AQRTHEIGIRIALGA
-720 QTGDVLKLVIGQ
+720 QTGDVMRLVIGQ

-738 IGVLIGMG
+738 VGALIGIA

-769 FAAIAASLTLVALVA
+769 FVVVAVSLTLVALAA

-798 AAIRSE
+798 TALKDE

>member
-1 MNTLWQDMSLG
+1 MNALWQDLRLG
-12 ARVLLKRPGFTL
+12 ARVLMKRPGFTL
-24 VAALTLALGIG
+24 IATLTLALGIG
-35 ATTAMFSVV
+35 VTTAMFSVV
-44 NGVLLRRLPYGDEER
+44 NGVLLSRLPYGDEAR

-68 KSGVER
+68 KNGVER

-88 AQSLDIVSAAEPFAF
+88 AQSLDIVSAAEPFAL

-127 NVSPLYGRTF
+127 NVTPLYGRTF

-151 LGYGLWQRRFGGDSN
+151 VGYGLWQRRFGGDPN

-205 NDRQVRGASFIR
+205 SDRQVRGGSFIR
-217 VVARLRPGRAVAEAQ
+217 VVGRLRPGRAVAEAQ

-251 GAGVV
+251 GVGVV
-256 VAPLREAVVGQARRG
+256 VAPLREAVIGQARSG

-276 VAVGLVLLI
+276 VAVGFVLLI

-290 ASLWLSRMSERSR
+290 ASLWLSRMTERSR

-311 GAGRGRLLR
+311 GAGRGRMLR
-320 QLLSESAL
+320 QLFSESAL
-328 LALIGG
+328 LALLGG
-334 AGGALLA
+334 AGGVLLA
-341 YWLVGAIVAFGPR
+341 YWLVEAIVKFGPR
-354 DLPRLNQIELNP
+354 DLPRLNQIAVNP
-366 TALGFAVAVSLLT
+366 PALGFAVALSLLT
-379 ALIFGLTPAIQMS
+379 ALIFGLAPMAQTLRP
-392 RTDLHESLRAEGRTM
+392 DLQESLKAEGRTM
-407 TGGRPQQRL
+407 TGGRRQQRL
-416 RNLLVVSEIAL
+416 RNLLVISEIAL

-432 VGAGLLTRSFIE
+432 VGAGLLARSFIA

-449 PGFATERALA
+449 PGFTTDRALA
-459 LETMIG
+459 LETLIG

-480 LPRVQSLPGV
+480 LPRIQSLPGV
-490 RAVGI
+490 QAVGI

-504 QVLTPASVRIENR
+504 QVLIPKSVKIEGR

-524 PTAYVI
+524 PTAYII
-530 NVTPEYLRTLGAP
+530 NVTPEYLRTLGVP
-543 LLRGRDLNQFDKADA
+543 LLRGRELNRFDKADVA
-558 TPVALVNN
+558 PVAMVNS
-566 SMASRHWPMEDP
+566 SMAVRNWPVEDP
-578 VGKKISFAVSGRAV
+578 IGKKITFDASGRAV

-602 VRPNGLDSAPRLEI
+602 VRPNGLDTAPRLEI

-626 LVTWVVRTTGDP
+626 LVTWIVRTAGDP
-638 LNELGAIKE
+638 LKELTAIKE

-653 PTQTFLSIAT
+653 PTQTFLSITT
-663 MDQLVDRTI
+663 MDQMVDRTI
-672 SQRRF
+672 TQRRF
-677 NMMLLASFASLAL
+677 NLMLLGSFAALAL

-705 ARRTQEIGVRMALGA
+705 AQRTHEIGIRIALGA
-720 QTGDVLKLVIGQ
+720 QTGDVMRLIIGQ

-738 IGVLIGMG
+738 VGALIGIA

-769 FAAIAASLTLVALVA
+769 FVVVAASLTLVALVA

-798 AAIRSE
+798 TALKDE

>member
-1 MNTLWQDMSLG
+1 MNTLLQDLSLG
-12 ARVLLKRPGFTL
+12 ARVLLKKTGF
-24 VAALTLALGIG
+24 
-35 ATTAMFSVV
+35 
-44 NGVLLRRLPYGDEER
+44 
-59 VVVLWQNNL
+59 
-68 KSGVER
+68 ER

-88 AQSLDIVSAAEPFAF
+88 AQSFDIVSAAEPFAF

-205 NDRQVRGASFIR
+205 SDRQVRGGSFIR
-217 VVARLRPGRAVAEAQ
+217 LVARMKPGRAVAEAQ

-251 GAGVV
+251 GVGAV
-256 VAPLREAVVGQARRG
+256 VAPLREAVIGQARRS

-276 VAVGLVLLI
+276 GAVGFVLLI

-290 ASLWLSRMSERSR
+290 ASLWLSRMTEQSR

-328 LALIGG
+328 LALVGG

-341 YWLVGAIVAFGPR
+341 YGMVKAIVAFGPR
-354 DLPRLNQIELNP
+354 DLPRLNQIELNLP
-366 TALGFAVAVSLLT
+366 ALGFAVAVSLLT
-379 ALIFGLTPAIQMS
+379 ALIFGLAPAMQIL
-392 RTDLHESLRAEGRTM
+392 RTDLQEPLRPEGRSM
-407 TGGRPQQRL
+407 TGGRQQKL
-416 RNLLVVSEIAL
+416 LHNLLVVSEIAL

-432 VGAGLLTRSFIE
+432 VGAGLLARSFIA
-444 LLRVD
+444 LLRVN
-449 PGFATERALA
+449 PGFVTERALA

-490 RAVGI
+490 RSVGI

-504 QVLTPASVRIENR
+504 QVLIPSGVKIEGR

-524 PTAYVI
+524 PTAYI
-530 NVTPEYLRTLGAP
+530 ISVTPEYRQALDAP

-566 SMASRHWPMEDP
+566 SMAARHWPMEDP

-638 LNELGAIKE
+638 LKELGAIKE
-647 KIREGN
+647 RIREGN
-653 PTQTFLSIAT
+653 TTQTFLSIAT

-677 NMMLLASFASLAL
+677 NLMLLGSFAALAL

-769 FAAIAASLTLVALVA
+769 FVVVAASLTLVALVA

>member
-1 MNTLWQDMSLG
+1 MNTLWRDLSLG
-12 ARVLLKRPGFTL
+12 ARLLLKRPGFTL
-24 VAALTLALGIG
+24 TAALTLALGIG

-44 NGVLLRRLPYGDEER
+44 NGALLRRLPYGEEER

-68 KSGVER
+68 KNGVER

-127 NVSPLYGRTF
+127 SVTPLYGRTF

-151 LGYGLWQRRFGGDSN
+151 IGYGLWQRRFGGDPN
-166 LVGRQLTLNG
+166 IVGRRLTLNG
-176 QPHTVVGIL
+176 QPHTVIGVL
-185 PPDFQYPP
+185 PPEFQYPP

-217 VVARLRPGRAVAEAQ
+217 VVGRLKPGRSVAEAQ

-256 VAPLREAVVGQARRG
+256 VTPLREAVIGQARRG

-276 VAVGLVLLI
+276 GAVGFVLLI

-290 ASLWLSRMSERSR
+290 ANLWLSRMTERSR

-328 LALIGG
+328 LALLGG
-334 AGGALLA
+334 AGGVLLA
-341 YWLVGAIVAFGPR
+341 YWLVEAIVTFGPR
-354 DLPRLNQIELNP
+354 DLPRLNQIEVNP
-366 TALGFAVAVSLLT
+366 PALGFAVAVSLLT
-379 ALIFGLTPAIQMS
+379 AVIFGLAPAAQTLRS
-392 RTDLHESLRAEGRTM
+392 DLQESLRAAGCAM
-407 TGGRPQQRL
+407 TGGLRQQRL

-432 VGAGLLTRSFIE
+432 VGAGLLARSFNA

-490 RAVGI
+490 QTVGI

-504 QVLTPASVRIENR
+504 QALTPASVKIEGR

-524 PTAYVI
+524 PMAYII
-530 NVTPEYLRTLGAP
+530 NVTPEYRRALDSP

-558 TPVALVNN
+558 VPVALVNN
-566 SMASRHWPMEDP
+566 SMAARNWPMEDP
-578 VGKKISFAVSGRAV
+578 IGKKITFAVSGKVV

-626 LVTWVVRTTGDP
+626 LVTWIVRTTGDP
-638 LNELGAIKE
+638 LKELGAIKE

-653 PTQTFLSIAT
+653 PTQTFLSIYT

-672 SQRRF
+672 TQRRF
-677 NMMLLASFASLAL
+677 NLMLLGSFAGLAL
-690 ILAAVGLYGLISYTT
+690 IMAAVGLYGLISYTT
-705 ARRTQEIGVRMALGA
+705 AQRTREIGVRMALGA
-720 QTGDVLKLVIGQ
+720 QSGDVMKLVVGQ
-732 GIKLAL
+732 GVNLAL
-738 IGVLIGMG
+738 VGVLIGMG
-746 GALAVTRLMRSL
+746 VALAVTRLMRSL

-769 FAAIAASLTLVALVA
+769 FVVVAASLTLVALAA
-784 CWLPARRATKVDPL
+784 CWIPARRATKVDPL
-798 AAIRSE
+798 AALRRE